1 MIRHRLPALVAGVW
15 CLWLAADAMAGSP
28 RLNRLSPPG
37 GQRGTTVEVHFI
49 GKYLEQPE
57 EVLLYEPGMVAES
70 IEVVEGEIESNG
82 RKERVEAGTRVR
94 VRLKVADNCVL
105 GGHGIRL
112 RTANGLSDYQRFFVG
127 PFPTVLEDEQPRT
140 PNDKPETAKPVS
152 LNSTILGMVSNT
164 DVDLFRVEAKK
175 GDRLTA
181 EIEAARLGVERG
193 LPDLHLSLL
202 DEQGKTLV
210 AADDSALFAQDP
222 IVSRIA
228 DRDGVYFVAVRHCV
242 YNATN
247 EQYRLHVGTF
257 SRPTAVYPAG
267 GQPGEELS
275 VRIIGDPRG
284 EWTQTVRL
292 PSDGATLFPFS
303 AEDSGVPAPTPNLIR
318 VSPLPNRLEREPNDS
333 PESLAGDASS
343 VASTLPGSVE
353 IALPAALNGILSQPG
368 DVDLF
373 RIRGKKGERFR
384 VHALANA
391 LGSPL
396 DPTITIT
403 PVDRKTGGAPVRATD
418 SRPNQLGMPPVGGL
432 NRDTL
437 DPVLDFTV
445 PADGE
450 YLVKIED
457 DRGNGGPDFVYRV
470 EIQPE
475 TDAVLTYIPL
485 EPENQFTPQ
494 ARQVI
499 NVAAGNRYNTSVS
512 IFNTNRPF
520 AGELELVAIGL
531 PEGVTMRAPRITGS
545 MPRVPVVFEAAPGT
559 RTQGKLIDIVVRP
572 VPEAG
577 AADAN
582 STGSPPVLPSG
593 FRQVIAM
600 NQYGN
605 NDFYLHTVL
614 DRLPIAVTQPV
625 PFRLEVESPK
635 SALVQN
641 GEMTLKFRVVRE
653 SGFDGPVT
661 VSMEWRPSGVTG
673 ATPITIRAGQ
683 SEGEYLLSAARN
695 AVAGPNQVTLTA
707 VSGGER
713 PGYYDN
719 SNRAYVASEPFKLT
733 VAEPHVDARFAR
745 SSIER
750 GKTAPLT
757 VKLNPLRPFAGT
769 AKATLARLP
778 RGVQLVEPFQ
788 EITAESKEVTFTL
801 RATEECLVGSYQGLT
816 LDLSVIED
824 GQTVRQLC
832 GSGTLRVDAERGV
845 ARAN

>member
-1 MIRHRLPALVAGVW
+1 MKRLPTYLAGLWCLLVAAEA
-15 CLWLAADAMAGSP
+15 LAGSP

-37 GQRGTTVEVHFI
+37 GQRGTTVEVHFV

-57 EVLLYEPGMVAES
+57 ELLLYGPGMAAES
-70 IEVVEGEIESNG
+70 IELIEGEIDANG
-82 RKERVEAGTRVR
+82 RKERVEPGTRVR
-94 VRLKVADNCVL
+94 VRLKIADNCAL
-105 GGHGIRL
+105 GGHGVRL

-140 PNDKPETAKPVS
+140 PNDKPELAKTVP
-152 LNSTILGMVSNT
+152 LNTTVLGVVNNT
-164 DVDLFRVEAKK
+164 DVDMYRVEAKK
-175 GDRLTA
+175 GERVTA

-193 LPDLHLSLL
+193 LPDLHVSLL
-202 DEQGKTLV
+202 DDQGKTLV

-242 YNATN
+242 YNGGN
-247 EQYRLHVGTF
+247 ETYRLHIGTF

-267 GQPGEELS
+267 GQPGEELA
-275 VRIIGDPRG
+275 VKIIGDPRG
-284 EWTQTVRL
+284 EWSQTVRL
-292 PSDGATLFPFS
+292 PSDGATVFPFV
-303 AEDSGVPAPTPNLIR
+303 AEDGGVSAPTPNLLR
-318 VSPLPNRLEREPNDS
+318 VSPLPNRLEREPNDL
-333 PESLAGDASS
+333 PETLASDA
-343 VASTLPGSVE
+343 ASMAS
-353 IALPAALNGILSQPG
+353 LPAAFNGILSQPG

-373 RIRGKKGERFR
+373 LIRGKKGDRYR

-391 LGSPL
+391 IGSPL

-418 SRPNQLGMPPVGGL
+418 SRPNQLGVPPVGGL

-437 DPVLDFTV
+437 DPVIDFTV
-445 PADGE
+445 PADGD
-450 YLVKIED
+450 YILKVED

-475 TDAVLTYIPL
+475 ADAVLTYIPL

-499 NVAAGNRYNTSVS
+499 NVPAGNRYNTSVS

-531 PEGVTMRAPRITGS
+531 PEGVTMRAPRITAS
-545 MPRVPVVFEAAPGT
+545 TPRVPVVFEAAPGT
-559 RTQGKLIDIVVRP
+559 RTQGKLIEIVARP
-572 VPEAG
+572 VADNAAG
-577 AADAN
+577 TGSGDAN
-582 STGSPPVLPSG
+582 TVPSAIPSG

-614 DRLPIAVTQPV
+614 DRLPLAVTQSV
-625 PFRLEVESPK
+625 PFHLEVEQPK

-641 GEMTLKFRVVRE
+641 GEMTLKFRVVRDA
-653 SGFDGPVT
+653 GFDGPVT

-673 ATPITIRAGQ
+673 ATPITIRSGQ

-695 AVAGPNQVTLTA
+695 AVAGPNLVTLTA

-719 SNRAYVASEPFKLT
+719 SNRSYVASEPFQLT

-750 GKTAPLT
+750 GKTATLT

-778 RGVQLVEPFQ
+778 RGIQLVEPHQ

-801 RATEECLVGSYQGLT
+801 RATDECLVGSYQGIT

-832 GSGTLRVDAERGV
+832 GSGTLRVDVERGV
-845 ARAN
+845 ARAK

>member
-1 MIRHRLPALVAGVW
+1 MKRLLTVVAGLW
-15 CLWLAADAMAGSP
+15 CLAVAADAWAGSP

-37 GQRGTTVEVHFI
+37 GQRGTTVEVQFI

-57 EVLLYEPGMVAES
+57 EVLLYESGLVVES
-70 IEVVEGEIESNG
+70 LEVIEGEIESNG
-82 RKERVEAGTRVR
+82 RKERVEPGTRVR
-94 VRLKVADNCVL
+94 VRLKISDDCVL
-105 GGHGIRL
+105 SSHGLRL

-127 PFPTVLEDEQPRT
+127 PFPTVLEDEQPRM
-140 PNDKPETAKPVS
+140 PNDKLETAKSVP
-152 LNSTILGMVSNT
+152 LNTTVLGVVNNT
-164 DVDLFRVEAKK
+164 DVDVYRIEAKK
-175 GDRLTA
+175 GDRLSA

-202 DEQGKTLV
+202 DESGKTLA
-210 AADDSALFAQDP
+210 AADDSSLFAQDP
-222 IVSRIA
+222 IVARIA
-228 DRDGVYFVAVRHCV
+228 DRDGAYFLAVRHCV
-242 YNATN
+242 YNGGN
-247 EQYRLHVGTF
+247 ETYRLHIGTF
-257 SRPTAVYPAG
+257 SRPTAVFPAG
-267 GQPGEELS
+267 GQPGEELT

-284 EWTQTVRL
+284 DWTQTVRL
-292 PSDGATLFPFS
+292 PSDGSATYPFV
-303 AEDSGVPAPTPNLIR
+303 AQDNGVPAPTPNLLR
-318 VSPLPNRLEREPNDS
+318 VSPLPNRLEREPNDT
-333 PESLAGDASS
+333 PESLAGDANAAASLP
-343 VASTLPGSVE
+343 VAF
-353 IALPAALNGILSQPG
+353 NGILSQPG
-368 DVDLF
+368 DVDQYLVSA
-373 RIRGKKGERFR
+373 KKGERYR
-384 VHALANA
+384 IHALANA

-396 DPTITIT
+396 DPTISIT
-403 PVDRKTGGAPVRATD
+403 PVDRKKGGAPIRATD
-418 SRPNQLGMPPVGGL
+418 SRPNQLGVPPIGGL

-437 DPVLDFTV
+437 DPVLEFTV
-445 PADGE
+445 PADGD
-450 YLVKIED
+450 YILRVED

-470 EIQPE
+470 EIAPE
-475 TDAVLTYIPL
+475 TDAVLTYIPP

-512 IFNTNRPF
+512 IFSTNRPF
-520 AGELELVAIGL
+520 TGELELVAIGL
-531 PEGVTMRAPRITGS
+531 PEGVTMRAPRITAA

-559 RTQGKLIDIVVRP
+559 RTQGKLVELVARP
-572 VPEAG
+572 VASGDSSARDSDNAPSSVA
-577 AADAN
+577 
-582 STGSPPVLPSG
+582 SG

-605 NDFYLHTVL
+605 NDFYLHMVL

-625 PFRLEVESPK
+625 PFRLEVEEPK

-641 GEMTLKFRVVRE
+641 GEMAIKFRVVRE
-653 SGFDGPVT
+653 PGFDGPVT

-673 ATPITIRAGQ
+673 ATPIAIRAGQ
-683 SEGEYLLSAARN
+683 TDGEYLLSAARN

-719 SNRAYVASEPFKLT
+719 ANRAYVASPPFKLT
-733 VAEPHVDARFAR
+733 VAEPHVDARFSR

-757 VKLNPLRPFAGT
+757 VKLNPLRPFTGT

-788 EITAESKEVTFTL
+788 EITSESKEVTFML